1 VGARSAQV
9 TDTAEALYSELGRR
23 GLDVLYDDRKDT
35 SPGFKFKDADLLGMP
50 FQVIVGEKNLA
61 NGNIEI
67 KERKTGKRTI
77 VPRAELVETVIG
89 LLTSKESEWKP

>member
-1 VGARSAQV
+1 
-9 TDTAEALYSELGRR
+9 
-23 GLDVLYDDRKDT
+23 
-35 SPGFKFKDADLLGMP
+35 
-50 FQVIVGEKNLA
+50 VIVGEKNLA

-89 LLTSKESEWKP
+89 SLNSKEPEWKP